1 MISRQI
7 IREVFAEMFCGVISL
22 VTVLLILQIKTMAQD
37 ALPLPLP
44 TPVADKPADRILKE
58 AYRDTFAVLQKS
70 NTCSDFF
77 GGPAAAV
84 TVLNEL
90 FSNLRKDKLPGS
102 VSFTMTGKTLYV
114 KNIRTN
120 VYFRVFEKTLL
131 NENGSFYRRRTGSPE
146 TRIPNVGSFS
156 PATREARAL
165 TLLHEM
171 GHLTRAPSG
180 GWLIPDDG
188 NDSEMS
194 RSNTQRIQRICIT
207 ELKTLSRN

>member
-1 MISRQI
+1 MLS
-7 IREVFAEMFCGVISL
+7 GVISL
-22 VTVLLILQIKTMAQD
+22 VTILLILQIKGMAQD
-37 ALPLPLP
+37 APPLPLP
-44 TPVADKPADRILKE
+44 TPVANKRADRILNE
-58 AYRDTFAVLQKS
+58 AYRDTFEVLEKS

-90 FSNLRKDKLPGS
+90 FSNLKKDKLPRY
-102 VSFTMTGKTLYV
+102 VTFTMKGRTLYL
-114 KNIRTN
+114 KNVRTN

-131 NENGSFYRRRTGSPE
+131 NENGPFYWRRTGSPE

-156 PATREARAL
+156 PGTREARAL

-171 GHLTRAPSG
+171 GHLIRAPSG

-188 NDSEMS
+188 SDSEKS
-194 RSNTQRIQRICIT
+194 RSNTQKIQGICGT
-207 ELKTLSRN
+207 ELKTLSQN